1 MDSIPNKS
9 LRAKILSVALGAGL
23 LFSAQAFAAE
33 MMHKSGPFKG
43 PKANTGTVTHSKE
56 GNKMVLTLS
65 DDFKMPDAPDVHWRV
80 IDSKGTVYDLQRLAI
95 KGDKMNRKIVLPA
108 YIKDVTRVQMWCA
121 FAETNLGEA
130 VFSAPVM

>member
-1 MDSIPNKS
+1 MNSIQGK
-9 LRAKILSVALGAGL
+9 LLSVALSAGL
-23 LFSAQAFAAE
+23 FFAAQSFAAD

-43 PKANTGTVTHSKE
+43 VKANTGSVTYSTE
-56 GNKMVLTLS
+56 GAKTLLTLS

-80 IDSKGTVYDLQRLAI
+80 VDSKGNIYELQRLAI

-108 YIKDVTRVQMWCA
+108 YIKDIAKVQMWCA

-130 VFSAPVM
+130 SFEKPIMLSSN